1 MDQFPGNSKRPI
13 RPEREREE
21 PKKVERV
28 VQGEVV
34 RRKTPLG
41 RRMTQNLIGGD
52 AQSVWGYMFGEV
64 LIPAARDMIADALTG
79 GIERAIFGDGAI
91 SRGRGR
97 GRGAASRTDYHGISS
112 GRSRG
117 SLRDEPRGREISKRS
132 RSSHNFDEII
142 LEHRVEAEEVLDRL
156 DAMLDKYDSVTVAD
170 FYELC
175 GVSGNYTDQKYGWT
189 TLAGCTPQ
197 RVRGGYLLRMTPPEP
212 LDSWPADQRSVA
224 QS

>member
-1 MDQFPGNSKRPI
+1 MDQFPGNSKRP
-13 RPEREREE
+13 ERARDEL

-79 GIERAIFGDGAI
+79 GIERAIFGDSAV
-91 SRGRGR
+91 
-97 GRGAASRTDYHGISS
+97 

-117 SLRDEPRGREISKRS
+117 RSRSGGSGRTDYQSSFRGGGRTSRYDEPRRELSKRA
-132 RSSHNFDEII
+132 RSTHSFDEIV
-142 LEHRVEAEEVLDRL
+142 LEQRVEAEEVLDRL

-189 TLAGCTPQ
+189 NIAGASVQ
-197 RVRGGYLLRMTPPEP
+197 RVRGGYLMRMPPPEP
-212 LDSWPADQRSVA
+212 LD
-224 QS
+224 

>member
-1 MDQFPGNSKRPI
+1 MDQFPGNSKRPERI
-13 RPEREREE
+13 RDNP

-64 LIPAARDMIADALTG
+64 LVPAARDMIADALTG
-79 GIERAIFGDGAI
+79 GVERAIFGD
-91 SRGRGR
+91 S
-97 GRGAASRTDYHGISS
+97 AA

-117 SLRDEPRGREISKRS
+117 RNRSSRGRTDYQSSFTRGRSSSYRDEPRRELSTRARS
-132 RSSHNFDEII
+132 THSFDEIV
-142 LEHRVEAEEVLDRL
+142 LDQRVEAEEVLDRL
-156 DAMLDKYDSVTVAD
+156 DAMLDKYESVTVAD

-175 GVSGNYTDQKYGWT
+175 GVSSNYTDQKYGWT
-189 TLAGCTPQ
+189 NIAGASVQ
-197 RVRGGYLLRMTPPEP
+197 RVRGGYLMRMPPPEP
-212 LDSWPADQRSVA
+212 LD
-224 QS
+224 

>member
-1 MDQFPGNSKRPI
+1 MDQFPSNSKRP
-13 RPEREREE
+13 ERTRAREE
-21 PKKVERV
+21 PKKIERV
-28 VQGEVV
+28 VQGEVL

-79 GIERAIFGDGAI
+79 GIERAIFGDSHMGRRSR
-91 SRGRGR
+91 SRG
-97 GRGAASRTDYHGISS
+97 GAAGRTDYHGISS
-112 GRSRG
+112 RGRSVG
-117 SLRDEPRGREISKRS
+117 RDEPRRAISQRS
-132 RSSHNFDEII
+132 RSTHNFDEIV
-142 LEHRVEAEEVLDRL
+142 LEQRVEAEEVLDRL

-189 TLAGCTPQ
+189 SIAGATVQ
-197 RVRGGYLLRMTPPEP
+197 RVRGGYLMRMPPPEP
-212 LDSWPADQRSVA
+212 LD
-224 QS
+224 